1 MIYGIHDNP
10 HLPEE
15 TRREL
20 AKLRAAQGT
29 PGPGLGDLVA
39 AATTAVGIKPCGQ
52 CKRNQAALNR
62 ATPGWLRR
70 GLAALGLAHGQA
82 NHDEQKRPDQEDSA
96 ATGPEVEK

>member
-20 AKLRAAQGT
+20 AQLRAAQGS

-39 AATTAVGIKPCGQ
+39 AATKALGIEQRPDCGCHKKQATLNRLTPRWVRSALAAVGLHSSHGSGAEVGRRSPQG
-52 CKRNQAALNR
+52 R
-62 ATPGWLRR
+62 A
-70 GLAALGLAHGQA
+70 
-82 NHDEQKRPDQEDSA
+82 
-96 ATGPEVEK
+96 

>member
-10 HLPEE
+10 HLPDE
-15 TRREL
+15 TRQEL

-62 ATPGWLRR
+62 ATPNWLRR
-70 GLAALGLAHGQA
+70 GLAALGLAHGQPD
-82 NHDEQKRPDQEDSA
+82 HHEQKRPDQEDSA
-96 ATGPEVEK
+96 ATGPEVHK